1 MQKSLADKLLE
12 AYNEE
17 EFIQEELKDIRKMN
31 KEKYLAEK
39 AVMSEE
45 RKVFLRFRNNTGP
58 FADFS

>member
-39 AVMSEE
+39 VVMSEE
-45 RKVFLRFRNNTGP
+45 RKVFFRFRNNAGP
-58 FADFS
+58 IPDFL